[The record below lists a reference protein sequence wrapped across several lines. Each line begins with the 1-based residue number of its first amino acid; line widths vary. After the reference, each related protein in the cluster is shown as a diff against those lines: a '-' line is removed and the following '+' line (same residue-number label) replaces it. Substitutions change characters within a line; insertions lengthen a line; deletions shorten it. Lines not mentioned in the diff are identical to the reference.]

1 MADTSAEEAAHRR
14 NDNWQAEVVP
24 AGGSHLEQRRNKS
37 PTGLQVTAMAVAAAV
52 PPKGLVLAAG
62 PVSLQS

>member
-1 MADTSAEEAAHRR
+1 MSEEEAAHRKTG
-14 NDNWQAEVVP
+14 NWQAEVVP
-24 AGGSHLEQRRNKS
+24 TGGSHLGRRCSKI
-37 PTGLQVTAMAVAAAV
+37 PTVLRVTAMAVAAAV